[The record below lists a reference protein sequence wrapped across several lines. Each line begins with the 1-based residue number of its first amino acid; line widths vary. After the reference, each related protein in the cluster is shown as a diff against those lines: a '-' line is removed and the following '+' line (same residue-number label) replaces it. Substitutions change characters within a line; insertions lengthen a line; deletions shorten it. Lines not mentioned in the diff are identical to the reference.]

1 MLASLS
7 LKQAEA
13 SLLAAGVVS
22 AAAEAELLMCHLMEI
37 SRGEL
42 VTQLVLDRELQSPG
56 GYFDLVEVRCTRVP
70 LQHITGK
77 APFRSIELK
86 VGKGVFIPRPET
98 EQVVQVAIDFLALLP
113 GQPKALDIGTGSGA
127 IAISIAKETH
137 AKVTAIELSSD
148 AAEFARANIEALKV
162 DVELLEGDFMEH
174 IGNLPQFDLIIS
186 NPPYIPASMVPV
198 DLEVRDYDPA
208 LALYGGE
215 DGLDVVRDLAASTK
229 LILREGGLLVLEHA
243 DGQSDSICEL
253 LLENNWR
260 SVQVHPDPTGRLR
273 AVSATR

>member
-22 AAAEAELLMCHLMEI
+22 AAAEAELLMCHLLKI

-42 VTQLVLDRELQSPG
+42 VTQLVLDRELQSPD
-56 GYFDLVEVRCTRVP
+56 GYLALVEVRCTRVP

-137 AKVTAIELSSD
+137 ARVTAIELSSA

-162 DVELLEGDFMEH
+162 DVELLEGDFMEL

>member
-1 MLASLS
+1 MLASSS
-7 LKQAEA
+7 LKQAEV

-22 AAAEAELLMCHLMEI
+22 AAAEAELLMCHLLEI

-42 VTQLVLDRELQSPG
+42 VTQLVLDRELQAPD

-113 GQPKALDIGTGSGA
+113 GQPRALDIGTGSGA

-137 AKVTAIELSSD
+137 ARVTAIELSSD
-148 AAEFARANIEALKV
+148 AAEFARANIKALEA

-215 DGLDVVRDLAASTK
+215 DGLDVVRDLVAGTR

>member
-22 AAAEAELLMCHLMEI
+22 AAAEAELLMCHLLEI

-42 VTQLVLDRELQSPG
+42 VTQLVLDRELQSPD
-56 GYFDLVEVRCTRVP
+56 GYFDLVGVRCTRVP

-137 AKVTAIELSSD
+137 ARVTAIELSSA
-148 AAEFARANIEALKV
+148 AAEFARANIEALNV

>member
-1 MLASLS
+1 MLASTS

-13 SLLAAGVVS
+13 SLSAAGIIS
-22 AAAEAELLMCHLMEI
+22 AAAEAELLMCYYLEI

-42 VTQLVLDRELQSPG
+42 ATQLVLDTDLEAPSG
-56 GYFDLVEVRCTRVP
+56 FFDLVELRCSRVP

-77 APFRSIELK
+77 APFRSIELS
-86 VGKGVFIPRPET
+86 VGEGVFIPRPET

-113 GQPKALDIGTGSGA
+113 GEPRALDIGTGSGA
-127 IAISIAKETH
+127 IAISIAKETN
-137 AKVTAIELSSD
+137 AKVTAIELSEA
-148 AAEFARANIEALKV
+148 AAEFARANISALGANV
-162 DVELLEGDFMEH
+162 DLLEGDFMELM
-174 IGNLPQFDLIIS
+174 GNLPQFDLIIS
-186 NPPYIPASMVPV
+186 NPPYIPNSMVPL
-198 DLEVRDYDPA
+198 DQEVRDYDPA

-215 DGLDVVRDLAASTK
+215 DGLDIVRDLVATTK

-260 SVQVHPDPTGRLR
+260 RIQVHPDSTGRLR
-273 AVSATR
+273 AVSATA

>member
-1 MLASLS
+1 MLASTS

-13 SLLAAGVVS
+13 SLSAAGIIS
-22 AAAEAELLMCHLMEI
+22 AAAEAELLMCYYLEI

-42 VTQLVLDRELQSPG
+42 ATQLVLDTDLEAPSG
-56 GYFDLVEVRCTRVP
+56 FFDLVELRCSRVP

-77 APFRSIELK
+77 APFRSIELS
-86 VGKGVFIPRPET
+86 VGEGVFIPRPET

-113 GQPKALDIGTGSGA
+113 GEPRALDIGTGSGA
-127 IAISIAKETH
+127 IAISIAKETN
-137 AKVTAIELSSD
+137 AKVTAIEFSEA
-148 AAEFARANIEALKV
+148 AAEFARANISALGANV
-162 DVELLEGDFMEH
+162 DLLEGDFMELM
-174 IGNLPQFDLIIS
+174 GNLPQFDLIIS
-186 NPPYIPASMVPV
+186 NPPYIPNSMVPL
-198 DLEVRDYDPA
+198 DQEVRDYDPA

-215 DGLDVVRDLAASTK
+215 DGLDIVRDLVATTK

-260 SVQVHPDPTGRLR
+260 RIQVHPDSTGRLR
-273 AVSATR
+273 AVSATA

>member
-42 VTQLVLDRELQSPG
+42 VTQLVLDRELQSPD

-137 AKVTAIELSSD
+137 ARVTAIELSSD

-162 DVELLEGDFMEH
+162 DVELLEGDFMEL

-198 DLEVRDYDPA
+198 DLEVRNYDPA

-229 LILREGGLLVLEHA
+229 LVLREGGLLVLEHA

>member
-22 AAAEAELLMCHLMEI
+22 AAAEAELLMCHLLKI

-42 VTQLVLDRELQSPG
+42 VTQLVLDRELQSPD

-137 AKVTAIELSSD
+137 ARVTAIELSRD

-162 DVELLEGDFMEH
+162 DVELLEGDFMEL

>member
-42 VTQLVLDRELQSPG
+42 VTQLVLDRELLSPD

-137 AKVTAIELSSD
+137 ARVTAIELSRD

-162 DVELLEGDFMEH
+162 DVELLEGDFMEL

>member
-113 GQPKALDIGTGSGA
+113 GQPTALDIGTGSGA

>member
-22 AAAEAELLMCHLMEI
+22 AAAEAELLMCHLLKI

-42 VTQLVLDRELQSPG
+42 VTQLVLDRELQSPD

-137 AKVTAIELSSD
+137 ARVTAIELSRD

-162 DVELLEGDFMEH
+162 DVELLEGDFMEL

-198 DLEVRDYDPA
+198 DLEVRDYDLA

-215 DGLDVVRDLAASTK
+215 DGLDVVRVLAASTK

>member
-22 AAAEAELLMCHLMEI
+22 AAAEAELLMCHLLKI

-42 VTQLVLDRELQSPG
+42 VTQLVLDRELQSPD

-98 EQVVQVAIDFLALLP
+98 EQVVQVAINFLALLP

-137 AKVTAIELSSD
+137 AKVTAIELSSA

>member
-42 VTQLVLDRELQSPG
+42 VTQLVLDRELLSPD

-137 AKVTAIELSSD
+137 AKVTAIELSSA

-162 DVELLEGDFMEH
+162 DVELLEGDFMEL

-186 NPPYIPASMVPV
+186 NPPYIPASMIPV

-229 LILREGGLLVLEHA
+229 LVLREGGLLVLEHA

>member
-42 VTQLVLDRELQSPG
+42 VTQLMLDRELQSPG

-113 GQPKALDIGTGSGA
+113 GQPTALDIGTGSGA

>member
-1 MLASLS
+1 M
-7 LKQAEA
+7 
-13 SLLAAGVVS
+13 
-22 AAAEAELLMCHLMEI
+22 
-37 SRGEL
+37 
-42 VTQLVLDRELQSPG
+42 
-56 GYFDLVEVRCTRVP
+56 
-70 LQHITGK
+70 
-77 APFRSIELK
+77 
-86 VGKGVFIPRPET
+86 
-98 EQVVQVAIDFLALLP
+98 AIDFLGLLP
-113 GQPKALDIGTGSGA
+113 GQPRALDIGTGSGA

-137 AKVTAIELSSD
+137 AKVTAIELSSY
-148 AAEFARANIEALKV
+148 AAEFARANIKALEA

-215 DGLDVVRDLAASTK
+215 DGLDVVRDLVASTK

>member
-42 VTQLVLDRELQSPG
+42 VTQLVLDRELQSPD

-137 AKVTAIELSSD
+137 ARVTAIELSSD

-162 DVELLEGDFMEH
+162 DVELLEGDFMEL

-186 NPPYIPASMVPV
+186 NPPYIPASMIPV

-229 LILREGGLLVLEHA
+229 LVLREGGLLVLEHA

>member
-1 MLASLS
+1 MLASSS
-7 LKQAEA
+7 LKQAEV
-13 SLLAAGVVS
+13 SLLTAGVVS
-22 AAAEAELLMCHLMEI
+22 AAAEAELLMCHLLKI

-42 VTQLVLDRELQSPG
+42 VTQLVLDRELQAPD

-113 GQPKALDIGTGSGA
+113 GQPTALDIGTGSGA

-137 AKVTAIELSSD
+137 AKVTAIELSSA
-148 AAEFARANIEALKV
+148 AAEFARANIEALNV

-198 DLEVRDYDPA
+198 DLEVRDHDPA

>member
-1 MLASLS
+1 VLASTS

-13 SLLAAGVVS
+13 SLSAAGIIS
-22 AAAEAELLMCHLMEI
+22 AAAEAELLMCYYLEI

-42 VTQLVLDRELQSPG
+42 ATQLVLDTDLEAPSG
-56 GYFDLVEVRCTRVP
+56 FFDLVELRCSRVP

-77 APFRSIELK
+77 APFRSIELS
-86 VGKGVFIPRPET
+86 VGEGVFIPRPET

-113 GQPKALDIGTGSGA
+113 GEPRALDIGTGSGA
-127 IAISIAKETH
+127 IAISIAKETN
-137 AKVTAIELSSD
+137 AKVTAIEFSEA
-148 AAEFARANIEALKV
+148 AAEFARANISALGANV
-162 DVELLEGDFMEH
+162 DLLEGDFMELM
-174 IGNLPQFDLIIS
+174 GNLPQFDLIIS
-186 NPPYIPASMVPV
+186 NPPYIPNSMVPL
-198 DLEVRDYDPA
+198 DQEVRDYDPA

-215 DGLDVVRDLAASTK
+215 DGLDIVRDLVATTK

-260 SVQVHPDPTGRLR
+260 RIQVHPDSTGRLR
-273 AVSATR
+273 AVSATA

>member
-42 VTQLVLDRELQSPG
+42 VTQLVLDRELLSPD

-137 AKVTAIELSSD
+137 ARVTAIELSSA

-162 DVELLEGDFMEH
+162 DVELLEGDFMEL

>member
-1 MLASLS
+1 MLASSS

-22 AAAEAELLMCHLMEI
+22 AAAEAELLMCHLLEI

-42 VTQLVLDRELQSPG
+42 VTQLVLDRELQAPD

-113 GQPKALDIGTGSGA
+113 GQPRALDIGTGSGA

-137 AKVTAIELSSD
+137 ARVTAIELSSD
-148 AAEFARANIEALKV
+148 AAEFARANIKALEA

-215 DGLDVVRDLAASTK
+215 DGLDVVRDLVAGTR

>member
-22 AAAEAELLMCHLMEI
+22 AAAEAELLMCHLLEI

-98 EQVVQVAIDFLALLP
+98 EQVVQVAINFLALLP

-137 AKVTAIELSSD
+137 AKVTAIELSS
-148 AAEFARANIEALKV
+148 AATEFARANIEALNV
-162 DVELLEGDFMEH
+162 DVELLEGDFMEL

-198 DLEVRDYDPA
+198 DLEVRDHDPA

>member
-1 MLASLS
+1 MLASTS

-13 SLLAAGVVS
+13 SLSAAGIIS
-22 AAAEAELLMCHLMEI
+22 AAAEAELLMCHSLEI

-42 VTQLVLDRELQSPG
+42 ATQLILDTGLEAPSAF
-56 GYFDLVEVRCTRVP
+56 FDLVERRCTRVP

-77 APFRSIELK
+77 APFRSIELI
-86 VGKGVFIPRPET
+86 VGEGVFIPRPET

-113 GQPKALDIGTGSGA
+113 GEPLALDIGTGSGA

-137 AKVTAIELSSD
+137 AKVTAIELSRA
-148 AAEFARANIEALKV
+148 AAEFARANISALGANV
-162 DVELLEGDFMEH
+162 DLLEGDFMEL
-174 IGNLPQFDLIIS
+174 IGDLPQFDLIIS
-186 NPPYIPASMVPV
+186 NPPYIPNTMVPL
-198 DLEVRDYDPA
+198 DQEVRDYDPA

-215 DGLDVVRDLAASTK
+215 DGLDVVRDLVASTK
-229 LILREGGLLVLEHA
+229 LVLREGGLLVLEHA

-260 SVQVHPDPTGRLR
+260 RIQVHPDPTGRLR
-273 AVSATR
+273 AVSATA

>member
-22 AAAEAELLMCHLMEI
+22 AAAEAELLMCHLLKI

-42 VTQLVLDRELQSPG
+42 VTQLVLDRELLSPD

-137 AKVTAIELSSD
+137 AKVTAIELSSA

-174 IGNLPQFDLIIS
+174 IGNLPEFDLIIS

>member
-98 EQVVQVAIDFLALLP
+98 EQVVQVAINFLALLP

-137 AKVTAIELSSD
+137 AKVTAIELSSA

-162 DVELLEGDFMEH
+162 DVELLEGDFMEL
-174 IGNLPQFDLIIS
+174 IGHLAQFDLIIS

>member
-1 MLASLS
+1 MLASSS

-13 SLLAAGVVS
+13 SLLAAEVVS
-22 AAAEAELLMCHLMEI
+22 AAADAELLMCHLLEI

-42 VTQLVLDRELQSPG
+42 VTQLVLDRELQAPD

-70 LQHITGK
+70 LQHIIGK

-98 EQVVQVAIDFLALLP
+98 EQVVQVAIDFLGLLP
-113 GQPKALDIGTGSGA
+113 GQPRALDIGTGSGA

-137 AKVTAIELSSD
+137 AKVTAIELSSY
-148 AAEFARANIEALKV
+148 AAEFARANIKALEA

-215 DGLDVVRDLAASTK
+215 DGLDVVRDLVASTK

>member
-1 MLASLS
+1 VLASTS

-13 SLLAAGVVS
+13 SLSAAGIIS
-22 AAAEAELLMCHLMEI
+22 AAAEAELLMCYYLEI

-42 VTQLVLDRELQSPG
+42 ATQLVLDTDLEAPSG
-56 GYFDLVEVRCTRVP
+56 FFDLVELRCSRVP

-77 APFRSIELK
+77 APFRSIELS
-86 VGKGVFIPRPET
+86 VGEGVFIPRPET

-113 GQPKALDIGTGSGA
+113 GEPRALDIGTGSGA
-127 IAISIAKETH
+127 IAISIAKETN
-137 AKVTAIELSSD
+137 AKVTAIELSEA
-148 AAEFARANIEALKV
+148 AAEFARANISALGANV
-162 DVELLEGDFMEH
+162 DLLEGDFMELM
-174 IGNLPQFDLIIS
+174 GNLPQFDLIIS
-186 NPPYIPASMVPV
+186 NPPYIPNSMVPL
-198 DLEVRDYDPA
+198 DQEVRDYDPA

-215 DGLDVVRDLAASTK
+215 DGLDIVRDLVATTK

-260 SVQVHPDPTGRLR
+260 RIQVHPDSTGRLR
-273 AVSATR
+273 AVSATA

>member
-113 GQPKALDIGTGSGA
+113 GQPTALDIGTGSGA

-162 DVELLEGDFMEH
+162 DVELLEGDFMEL
-174 IGNLPQFDLIIS
+174 IGHLAQFDLIIS

>member
-1 MLASLS
+1 
-7 LKQAEA
+7 
-13 SLLAAGVVS
+13 
-22 AAAEAELLMCHLMEI
+22 MEI

-137 AKVTAIELSSD
+137 ARVTAIELSRD

-162 DVELLEGDFMEH
+162 DVELLEGDFMEL

>member
-113 GQPKALDIGTGSGA
+113 GQPTALDVGTGSGA

>member
-1 MLASLS
+1 VLASTS

-13 SLLAAGVVS
+13 SLLAAGIIS
-22 AAAEAELLMCHLMEI
+22 AAAEAELLMCHCLEI

-42 VTQLVLDRELQSPG
+42 ATQLILDTGLEAPSAF
-56 GYFDLVEVRCTRVP
+56 FDLVELRCTRVP
-70 LQHITGK
+70 LQHITGR
-77 APFRSIELK
+77 APFRSIELI
-86 VGKGVFIPRPET
+86 VGEGVFIPRPET

-113 GQPKALDIGTGSGA
+113 GEPLALDIGTGSGA

-137 AKVTAIELSSD
+137 AKVTAIELSGA
-148 AAEFARANIEALKV
+148 AAEFARANISALEANV
-162 DVELLEGDFMEH
+162 DLLEGDFMDL

-186 NPPYIPASMVPV
+186 NPPYIPNTMVPL
-198 DLEVRDYDPA
+198 DQEVRDYDPA

-215 DGLDVVRDLAASTK
+215 DGLDIVRDLVASTK

-260 SVQVHPDPTGRLR
+260 RIQVHPDPTGRLR
-273 AVSATR
+273 AVSATA